1 MMVNIL
7 VLCTGNSCRSQMV
20 EGYLRFFS
28 KGKANIYSAGIETHG
43 VNPLVITVMKE
54 DKIDINQHTS
64 NHVNEYMDIE
74 FDHVI
79 TVCDHAKENCPYFP
93 SNAKR
98 WHQNFEDPA
107 KATGSEEEVLTS
119 FRQVRDEIR
128 QYSEAFIIDNGL

>member
-1 MMVNIL
+1 MNIL
-7 VLCTGNSCRSQMV
+7 VLCTENSCRSQIA
-20 EGYLRFFS
+20 EGYLKSFS

-43 VNPLVITVMKE
+43 VNPLAITVMKE
-54 DKIDINQHTS
+54 DKIDLREHTS
-64 NHVNEYMDIE
+64 NRIDEYLNIE
-74 FDHVI
+74 FDHII

-107 KATGSEEEVLTS
+107 IAIGSEEEILTR

-128 QYSEAFIIDNGL
+128 QYSEAFVIDIGL

>member
-1 MMVNIL
+1 MA
-7 VLCTGNSCRSQMV
+7 

-43 VNPLVITVMKE
+43 LNPLATTVMKE
-54 DKIDINQHTS
+54 DKIYINQHTS
-64 NHVNEYMDIE
+64 NHVNEYMNIE

-93 SNAKR
+93 STARR

-107 KATGSEEEVLTS
+107 KATGTEEEVLTI
-119 FRQVRDEIR
+119 FRQVRNEIK
-128 QYSEAFIIDNGL
+128 QYFEAFVNNIIIKN

>member
-1 MMVNIL
+1 MNIL
-7 VLCTGNSCRSQMV
+7 VLCTENSSRSQMV
-20 EGYLRFFS
+20 EGYLRFFL

-43 VNPLVITVMKE
+43 VNPLAITVMKE

-64 NHVNEYMDIE
+64 NHVNEYMNIE
-74 FDHVI
+74 FDHII

-107 KATGSEEEVLTS
+107 KATGTEEEVLNS
-119 FRQVRDEIR
+119 FRQVRDEIK
-128 QYSEAFIIDNGL
+128 QYSEAFFYNISI

>member
-1 MMVNIL
+1 MA
-7 VLCTGNSCRSQMV
+7 
-20 EGYLRFFS
+20 EGYLRFYS

-43 VNPLVITVMKE
+43 VNPLAITVMQE

-64 NHVNEYMDIE
+64 NHVNEYMNIE

-93 SNAKR
+93 SNARR

-107 KATGSEEEVLTS
+107 KLPIRRRS
-119 FRQVRDEIR
+119 FNQ
-128 QYSEAFIIDNGL
+128 F